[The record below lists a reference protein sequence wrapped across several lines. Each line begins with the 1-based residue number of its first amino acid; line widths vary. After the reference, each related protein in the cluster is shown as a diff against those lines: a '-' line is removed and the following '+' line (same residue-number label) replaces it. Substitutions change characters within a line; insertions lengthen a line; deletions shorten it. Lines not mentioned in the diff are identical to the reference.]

1 MKLKVKYLILLT
13 QLVLQLLL
21 LLKKMPNVS
30 NLVKKNDHNTKIN
43 ETENRITGLDHSKK
57 YIIAPEFN
65 KLAAENFAARSKQ
78 ANLVKLL

>member
-1 MKLKVKYLILLT
+1 M
-13 QLVLQLLL
+13 LVIQS
-21 LLKKMPNVS
+21 KK
-30 NLVKKNDHNTKIN
+30 DHNTEIN

-57 YIIAPEFN
+57 YIITSKCN